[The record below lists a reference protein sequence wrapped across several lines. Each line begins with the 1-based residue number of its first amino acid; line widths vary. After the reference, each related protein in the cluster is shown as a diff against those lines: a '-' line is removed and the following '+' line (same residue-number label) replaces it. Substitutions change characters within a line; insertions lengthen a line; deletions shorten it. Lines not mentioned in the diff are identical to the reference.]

1 MGKRSGPSCIV
12 TILFNVLLYMT
23 YIMYTTAVPR
33 KWVRKSNIFILHI
46 FDVKRYK
53 CVSLFFFFFP
63 WLLVER
69 QKRIE
74 QKKKYQQI
82 NNRAYVIHGV
92 DFRWRLIIIIA
103 VVYAIH
109 ARKKK
114 KHKSSTNCLRAD
126 RDVCASAATFWN
138 RWYVHCGCIVCAR
151 WRPIFE
157 IIIIIIIC
165 NIAVTRVRDKEA
177 SQAPP
182 LRISFL
188 PRAPPRTSTTIMN
201 ISDTCVPLVHRTLTS
216 I

>member
-1 MGKRSGPSCIV
+1 MGPKIKYLYFTYFWRKTVWMRITFFLLFSV
-12 TILFNVLLYMT
+12 TASWAPKKNW
-23 YIMYTTAVPR
+23 A
-33 KWVRKSNIFILHI
+33 
-46 FDVKRYK
+46 
-53 CVSLFFFFFP
+53 
-63 WLLVER
+63 
-69 QKRIE
+69 
-74 QKKKYQQI
+74 KKKIPTDKQSRVRNIRRRFSLTI
-82 NNRAYVIHGV
+82 NNNNCNCLRDTRAE
-92 DFRWRLIIIIA
+92 
-103 VVYAIH
+103 
-109 ARKKK
+109 KK